1 MEFRSHMIGVTTGEV
16 DSMRMSGLLRFFL
29 ACVPWL
35 ILPVFAYLDLTL
47 WGAAAGLAIILA
59 MFLLMPSGRRWGILQ
74 AFSLLFFVVAC
85 AAVIVLG
92 DDISSRIPNLLAGG
106 FACLTI
112 MAGYG
117 AIEGIFFP
125 AQYVYLDYPESMR
138 ESPILRQTLWILT
151 IAWDAVF
158 LAGLAVNLVSM
169 LVLRGDTSTSTATIA
184 SAALMAAGM
193 TVTPFII
200 IFLPRRMESGLV
212 EKGPLA
218 IKWDPPLLQ
227 PGGSLRKNEYDV
239 VVVGSG
245 IGGLSCASLL
255 SQAGMKVLVAEK
267 GRLIGGY
274 CQTYDWEGFPLN
286 SGPTVLLGGGEG
298 GTINALLRRLGL
310 EEEVPMRRMHWG
322 VADGRIAL
330 RLGVGIDEDLLKM
343 ETKFPT
349 AREGLRRLLGD
360 LRRFRGELMDRHDAL
375 TSPLPSNLEE
385 YHEQFVR
392 HPISA
397 LWQNLSFQAMLDEY
411 LLDEQLGS
419 MLLKTASLL
428 GGDPRRFPAYE
439 GARILT
445 ALLLD
450 GIYYPVNHLSHLSQ
464 KLAGVVRSGGGEV
477 LASCA
482 AEEVLIQ
489 GEGARRRPIG
499 LRLADGSQVR
509 SGVVVLDMDP
519 RRALTGLLQPTAL
532 GIEFLRETEKLKVSG
547 SAFVLHLIFHEDLRI
562 PERVFLF
569 PPKPRRVRTG
579 DTYLE
584 VDSILLTKERSTQLE
599 QHGCVLLAR
608 INIPSQC
615 YHVFEDERESAE
627 MGAELTY
634 LVKEEVSSVLPAIKH
649 AVREFVTLPSHFS
662 RLTSNGQGAAFG
674 FAPMIDQWYYRR
686 PGPRLPLPNLYLVG
700 AWSRF
705 GGGVEGAALSGIVAA
720 RELCGE
726 RPYGGG
732 AGTGGAAKPAA
743 PEEAE
748 ETAAGR
754 RGRMRGRRGK
764 KKVAAGED
772 AGG

>member
-1 MEFRSHMIGVTTGEV
+1 
-16 DSMRMSGLLRFFL
+16 MRRSGLFRFFL
-29 ACVPWL
+29 ACTPWL
-35 ILPVFAYLDLTL
+35 ILPVLAYLDLTF
-47 WGAAAGLAIILA
+47 WGAAAGLAVVLA

-74 AFSLLFFVVAC
+74 AFSLLFFLVAC
-85 AAVIVLG
+85 AAVFVLG
-92 DDISSRIPNLLAGG
+92 DDISTRIPNLLAGG

-117 AIEGIFFP
+117 AVEGIFFP
-125 AQYVYLDYPESMR
+125 AHYVYLDYPESMR

-151 IAWDAVF
+151 LAWDAVF

-169 LVLRGDTSTSTATIA
+169 LALRGDTSTSTAAIA
-184 SAALMAAGM
+184 SAALIAAGM
-193 TVTPFII
+193 AATPLII

-212 EKGPLA
+212 EKGPLS
-218 IKWDPPLLQ
+218 IKWDPPVIE

-245 IGGLSCASLL
+245 IGGLSCAALL
-255 SQAGMKVLVAEK
+255 SQAGMKVLVVEK
-267 GRLIGGY
+267 ARLVGGY

-310 EEEVPMRRMHWG
+310 EGEVPMRRMHWG
-322 VADGRIAL
+322 MADGKIAL
-330 RLGVGIDEDLLKM
+330 RLGMGIDEDLAKM
-343 ETKFPT
+343 ENKFPS
-349 AREGLRRLLGD
+349 ARDGLRRLLAD
-360 LRRFRGELMDRHDAL
+360 LRRFRGELMDRPDPL

-411 LLDEQLGS
+411 LPDEQLGS
-419 MLLKTASLL
+419 LLLKTSSLL
-428 GGDPRRFPAYE
+428 GGEPRRFPAYE
-439 GARILT
+439 GARILV

-450 GIYYPVNHLSHLSQ
+450 GIYYPAKHLSHLSQ
-464 KLAGVVRSGGGEV
+464 KLAGAVRGAGGEV
-477 LASCA
+477 FTACG

-489 GEGARRRPIG
+489 GEGAKRRPIG

-532 GIEFLRETEKLKVSG
+532 GIEFLKEMEKLKVSG
-547 SAFVLHLIFHEDLRI
+547 SAFVLHLIFQEDLRI
-562 PERVFLF
+562 PERVLLF
-569 PPKPRRVRTG
+569 PTKSRRVRTG

-584 VDSILLTKERSTQLE
+584 VDSIMLTREASTE
-599 QHGCVLLAR
+599 ADKPGCVLLAR

-615 YHVFEDERESAE
+615 YHVFEDEEGSAE

-634 LVKEEVSSVLPAIKH
+634 LVKEEISSILPAVKH
-649 AVREFVTLPSHFS
+649 AVREFVTLPSHFN

-674 FAPMIDQWYYRR
+674 FAPMLDQWYYRR
-686 PGPRLPLPNLYLVG
+686 PGPRLPMPNLYLVG

-705 GGGVEGAALSGIVAA
+705 GGGVEGAALSGIIAA

-726 RPYGGG
+726 RPYGG
-732 AGTGGAAKPAA
+732 ATGTRVAAESAA
-743 PEEAE
+743 PE
-748 ETAAGR
+748 AGEKTGSEKR
-754 RGRMRGRRGK
+754 PLLRGRGK
-764 KKVAAGED
+764 RKKEAALED
-772 AGG
+772 DEE